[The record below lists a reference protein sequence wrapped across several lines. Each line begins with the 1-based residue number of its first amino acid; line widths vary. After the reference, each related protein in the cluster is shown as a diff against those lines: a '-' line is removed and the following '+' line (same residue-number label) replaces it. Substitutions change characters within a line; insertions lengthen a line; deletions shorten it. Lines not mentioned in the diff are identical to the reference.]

1 MTELTKNPQSGLEIM
16 RRFMSTP
23 TDILSGIT
31 KIIMNTT
38 SKTDE
43 STPKIEFS
51 AMDSP
56 FSVNDAVSSPKTSH
70 SECEQF
76 EISDNA
82 NDQMF
87 TEFQRDT
94 KSLGGIDGSLSAIIN
109 QAIKLEYAE
118 ATNTCT
124 SESEF
129 QRLNEN
135 EKEKIQE
142 LIDSNLALQVPVDED
157 LSSLVLNDVQIN
169 TSEMGVDPMLIKV
182 INLTAVAIR
191 RLIQMSKK
199 ISGFKKMCQE
209 DQIALLKVSLVSVVS
224 GDELINECV
233 LWF

>member
-1 MTELTKNPQSGLEIM
+1 M

-31 KIIMNTT
+31 KIIMNSS
-38 SKTDE
+38 SKTE
-43 STPKIEFS
+43 ENTLKNEFTS
-51 AMDSP
+51 MDSP

-70 SECEQF
+70 SECEQ
-76 EISDNA
+76 SDNA
-82 NDQMF
+82 NEQMF
-87 TEFQRDT
+87 TEFQRDS
-94 KSLGGIDGSLSAIIN
+94 KSLGSVEGSLSAIIN

-118 ATNTCT
+118 ATNTCASDT
-124 SESEF
+124 EF
-129 QRLNEN
+129 QRLSEN

-157 LSSLVLNDVQIN
+157 LSTLVLNDVQIN
-169 TSEMGVDPMLIKV
+169 TAEMGVDPMLIKV

-209 DQIALLKVSLVSVVS
+209 DQIALLKVSRCISMLD
-224 GDELINECV
+224 DEMIDEYFC
-233 LWF
+233 